1 MNKQHGQ
8 SKSHC
13 ASYFSS
19 TREIDAASR
28 TGNLAGQAAT
38 AHKLNG
44 IRATALPPPPRWSR
58 RARLVTGYAVVTCL
72 GGSRC
77 NSVARSRK

>member
-28 TGNLAGQAAT
+28 TGNLAG
-38 AHKLNG
+38 
-44 IRATALPPPPRWSR
+44 
-58 RARLVTGYAVVTCL
+58 
-72 GGSRC
+72 
-77 NSVARSRK
+77 